1 MPNPW
6 DVTFNKQT
14 TTSLPKSTKNPW
26 DVGYSFTADPEY
38 SALRSGT
45 VDFVESAIGL
55 GDELDATIRVLYGE
69 AADYSSAIAQ
79 SRAELDAFERENP
92 TASKFLDVTG
102 LGAGLFIPGASLVK
116 IAQTGSKLDRAMK
129 VATLGAVE
137 GAAYGY
143 LSGRDEGRMEGAA
156 LGAGLGAGLGA
167 AASVLTRNADD
178 IAAAAKQA
186 ESQKIG
192 SGGHIGGEEGF
203 ANVGRAGTPTG
214 VSDTS
219 LQERTVTD
227 ILIGEG
233 VKDTT
238 SKASRIFG
246 NILLGTKEWTQ
257 KNVGSRAAR
266 LIEDSEIM
274 VRHEL
279 SAIDSVFDEVFGT
292 AAKVFENNPA
302 LKQALLRI
310 NTKIPEDKRLT
321 WDQAMAVAKTQ
332 EEKNAVQL
340 MKDQVKALRDK
351 DFVKFP
357 DEDYMPTI
365 AVSSDKKLMGT
376 DDYANP
382 VDALKQYAKD
392 IAAARAVARRFNV
405 EDKINLSYK
414 KLNQNSRMDAVF
426 KVIDKATKKELGD
439 ARNAKA
445 IRSNLQDA
453 LRSTLITSKMGGDAV
468 GAISRRAVSTAL
480 LANPMNA
487 ILNIVEGVTAPVFQ
501 NGITAWAQTVPRA
514 LVETFPIVSKISG
527 VDPNKWV
534 SNKQLGLDKNFY
546 GEMANTIKNEA
557 IKTSEVF
564 NYIKA
569 PQLVGK
575 GVDIL
580 GQLAYRVSGVEKV
593 NRMGQEILSNTA
605 IQRAINLAKEGN
617 LDKLRKH
624 DGMRGLSESEFN
636 STVSALQ
643 NMKKGGSLNDNELA
657 YVLNFA
663 GAAMN
668 KWQPVSAST
677 MPRMFNDN
685 PNARMMYSMLSYMN
699 RQMNNIRTEIGLN
712 MMKVADKGIN
722 TKEGAEAAKTAM
734 IQTGKYVAL
743 FGVLAGVWDDARKTL
758 DLTKNKEI
766 ADVLTPEGI
775 TSSTMN
781 QIASNISSGAVN
793 IRAEEF
799 GGKPVS
805 ISPPPITAASRIAS
819 GLFTSAERGIAG
831 EEDALVPLSRAAQT
845 YAPGLANIDRIIRM
859 SPVLQ
864 EQLGRERLLTDD

>member
-14 TTSLPKSTKNPW
+14 ATSLPKSTKNPW
-26 DVGYSFTADPEY
+26 DVDYSFISDPEY

-45 VDFVESAIGL
+45 VDFVESAVGL
-55 GDELDATIRVLYGE
+55 GDELDATIRVLSGE

-129 VATLGAVE
+129 VATLGAAE

-279 SAIDSVFDEVFGT
+279 SAIDSVFDEAFGN

-340 MKDQVKALRDK
+340 MKDQVKALKDK

-365 AVSSDKKLMGT
+365 AVSPDKKLMGT

-426 KVIDKATKKELGD
+426 KVIDKATKEELGD

-487 ILNIVEGVTAPVFQ
+487 VLNIVEGVTAPVFQ

-514 LVETFPIVSKISG
+514 IIETFPIVSKISG

-569 PQLVGK
+569 PQLFGK
-575 GVDIL
+575 GIDIV

-593 NRMGQEILSNTA
+593 NRMGQELLSNTA
-605 IQRAINLAKEGN
+605 VQRAVNLAKKGDF
-617 LDKLRKH
+617 DKLRKH

-643 NMKKGGSLNDNELA
+643 KMKKGGSLNDNELA

-685 PNARMMYSMLSYMN
+685 PDARMFYSMLSYMN

-722 TKEGAEAAKTAM
+722 TKEGAEAARTAM

-781 QIASNISSGAVN
+781 QIASNVTSGVVN
-793 IRAEEF
+793 IRAKEF
-799 GGKPVS
+799 GGLTVS
-805 ISPPPITAASRIAS
+805 INPPPLTAVSKTAS
-819 GLFTSAERGIAG
+819 GILTGIEKGLAG
-831 EEDALVPLSRAAQT
+831 EEDAFVPLAKAAQT

-864 EQLGRERLLTDD
+864 EQLGRERLLTED